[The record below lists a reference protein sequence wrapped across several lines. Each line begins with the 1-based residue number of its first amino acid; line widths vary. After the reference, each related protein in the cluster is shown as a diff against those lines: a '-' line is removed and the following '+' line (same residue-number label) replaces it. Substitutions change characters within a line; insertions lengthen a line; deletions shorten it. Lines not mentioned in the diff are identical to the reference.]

1 MLLKNGLSAT
11 EKIRDI
17 FWGGN
22 HARIPLQLLKTDDS
36 SAAVSRSLT
45 AGGVSLILRVEQS

>member
-17 FWGGN
+17 FGGSN
-22 HARIPLQLLKTDDS
+22 HARIPLQLLKTDDFP
-36 SAAVSRSLT
+36 AAVSRFPT
-45 AGGVSLILRVEQS
+45 AEAFRSF